1 MNFDKHYEERTPDIR
16 LDAFI
21 PYANSLPISKV
32 FLGKKFQKHI
42 KNLPIEYYMAVVF
55 EKPQEIADGQSMKW
69 TLDDLTLNVYVI
81 EHKQLFVKGKKVW
94 AYAVGIME

>member
-1 MNFDKHYEERTPDIR
+1 MKMNFDKHYEERTPDIR

-42 KNLPIEYYMAVVF
+42 KNLPILYGCGV
-55 EKPQEIADGQSMKW
+55 
-69 TLDDLTLNVYVI
+69 
-81 EHKQLFVKGKKVW
+81 
-94 AYAVGIME
+94 